1 MKKAFKVTWISLASL
16 LGLIIIIVLIALY
29 LVLTP
34 SRLTALVNKYAA
46 KYLTCDV
53 HVEKV
58 DLTLFK
64 TFPDAGLEINNLLLL
79 NPTEGSPSDTLAYIN
94 ECVVSANIRKMLF
107 DKEIIVHACEL
118 NGGFVNAFINADG
131 NSNLDILPPDEEEE
145 IEPEIEETES
155 SYAIAIDKVAI
166 NDLHLSYID
175 LAERINANVNGLGLL
190 AKANIIDT
198 IIDGDIDLNINNIK
212 AHMADDSTAMDA
224 ALKNFALKGI
234 MKMNGDDINA
244 DANLGSDDVAF
255 LMTGGSNIRSHV
267 NKLNLNYKGDINN
280 YEFIKG
286 ILNLAAN
293 GTSLFVDDEKYTD
306 SAEISLAIP
315 VEFDLNEVH
324 AKFDKSQIN
333 FNDISIEFIGD
344 ATIRDEITLNMD
356 FHTNTMIINNI
367 IRLIPNRLRN
377 ALLSGIKI
385 NGELMLNS
393 HIEGTYSE
401 DEMPVV
407 NADVSLN
414 NGYFEMQ
421 DELPYP
427 IRNLNT
433 ALHADIDLNGKSDLD
448 IHSLNLKMNKTAVA
462 AKGTVNDFLD
472 KMFCN
477 LNVKTDLY
485 FDDVKSFFPDE
496 LLAEGAVKADVN
508 VKGTVDQLS
517 ELDLMNTK
525 LNGNLLCR
533 NLDIKYADTINVK
546 SSDLKVDFVLP
557 NPQKAIQNGLAK
569 VRLKGSDLD
578 ADITGMMTA
587 SLDNFDIDAQVSNV
601 LDENDNTA
609 AIADFAFNRV
619 DFTMDD
625 MVVHSN
631 SGSGSASM
639 MPSSKEGNTSY
650 TAVYNSDSLV
660 FGMGDDMHFAT
671 EALAVDLSADY
682 DENEE
687 DALLQWKPS
696 VNLDL
701 SHSIFKMSDLPET
714 VIIPQIDLTY
724 GEPGLHI
731 ENSQI
736 TLGNSDFKLEGDLTN
751 LYEHFKND
759 DLLVGEFT
767 FTSGYTDINQLI
779 EIFSG
784 MGVEEEDNVTDSI
797 DAEDDPFM
805 VPQGV
810 DIKLHTIIQNAI
822 AGNMEIRNVGGDA
835 TIKDGI
841 MVLEEMGF
849 TSDAAQMQLTALYKS
864 KRKNH
869 LYTGFDFHLL
879 NIDIAEMIRMI
890 PELDTI
896 VPMLKEFAGNAEFHF
911 AAETNLKS
919 DYTPKYSTL
928 KAACSIEGSDLV
940 VLDSETFNKIKKLLM
955 FKKTTDNRIDTLDV
969 QFTVFK
975 NEIDV
980 YPFAVT
986 MDKYSAMLYGRHNL
1000 DMSYDYNISVLSPP
1014 VLNKLGL
1021 EIKGPDFDNMK
1032 FTVRKSKNKNLYVPE
1047 KRNYTEEK
1055 IAELKGII
1063 SNSLKANVKPQ

>member
-1 MKKAFKVTWISLASL
+1 MKKAFKITWITLASL
-16 LGLIIIIVLIALY
+16 LGVIIITVLIALY

-34 SRLTALVNKYAA
+34 KRLTSLVNKYAS
-46 KYLTCDV
+46 KFITC
-53 HVEKV
+53 EYNIGKV

-64 TFPDAGLEINNLLLL
+64 TYPDVGLEINDLLLL
-79 NPTEGSPSDTLAYIN
+79 NPKEGSPSDTLAYIN
-94 ECVVSANIRKMLF
+94 ECTLSANLRKILF
-107 DKEIIVHACEL
+107 EDEIVVNSCLL
-118 NGGFVNAFINADG
+118 NGGFVNAFFDTEG
-131 NSNLDILPPDEEEE
+131 NTNLDILPPSEEKEIEEEE
-145 IEPEIEETES
+145 S
-155 SYAIAIDKVAI
+155 SYVIAIDKVAV
-166 NDLHLSYID
+166 NDLKVKYTD
-175 LAERINANVNGLGLL
+175 LAEKINANVNGLGLL

-212 AHMADDSTAMDA
+212 ANMADDSTAMNA
-224 ALKNFALKGI
+224 ALKNFALKGLI
-234 MKMNGDDINA
+234 KMNGNDINA
-244 DANLGSDDVAF
+244 DADLGTDKVVF
-255 LMTGGSNIRSHV
+255 LMTGANNIRSHI
-267 NKLNLNYKGDINN
+267 NNLDLKYKGDINN

-286 ILNLAAN
+286 ILNLTAN
-293 GTSLFVDDEKYTD
+293 GTTLFKDEEKYVD
-306 SAEISLAIP
+306 SADLSLEIP
-315 VEFDLNEVH
+315 VELDLNEVH

-333 FNDISIEFIGD
+333 FNDISIEFIGE
-344 ATIRDEITLNMD
+344 ATIRDEITLDMD
-356 FHTNTMIINNI
+356 VHTNMMIINNV
-367 IRLIPNRLRN
+367 IRLIPERLRN
-377 ALLSGIKI
+377 ALLGGMKI
-385 NGELMLNS
+385 NGELMINS
-393 HIEGTYSE
+393 HIEGTY
-401 DEMPVV
+401 DEEQMPVI

-414 NGYFEMQ
+414 NGYFEMEE
-421 DELPYP
+421 ELPYP

-448 IHSLNLKMNKTAVA
+448 IHSLDLKMNKTAVA

-496 LLAEGAVKADVN
+496 LLAKGAVKADVN

-517 ELDLMNTK
+517 ELDLMKTK
-525 LNGNLLCR
+525 LNGNLYCR
-533 NLDIKYADTINVK
+533 NLDIKYADTINIK
-546 SSDLKVDFVLP
+546 SPDLKVDFALP
-557 NPQKAIQNGLAK
+557 NPQKTMDNGLAQVK
-569 VRLKGSDLD
+569 LKGSKLN

-587 SLDNFDIDAQVSNV
+587 ALQDFNIDAQVSNV
-601 LDENDNTA
+601 LDENDKTA
-609 AIADFAFNRV
+609 AIADFTFNRV
-619 DFTMDD
+619 DFNMDD
-625 MVVHSN
+625 IDLHSN
-631 SGSGSASM
+631 YGGGSASM
-639 MPSSKEGNTSY
+639 MPSSNDGNTTY

-660 FGMGDDMHFAT
+660 FGMGEDMHFAT

-687 DALLQWKPS
+687 DAILQWKPS

-701 SHSIFKMSDLPET
+701 NHSVFKMSDLPET
-714 VIIPQIDLTY
+714 VVIPQIDLNY
-724 GEPGLHI
+724 GEKGLHI

-736 TLGNSDFKLEGDLTN
+736 SLGNSDFELVGDLTN

-784 MGVEEEDNVTDSI
+784 MGAEDDTVTDSI

-810 DIKLHTIIQNAI
+810 DIKLHTIIKNAV

-940 VLDSETFNKIKKLLM
+940 VLDSETFNKIKKLLL

-1032 FTVRKSKNKNLYVPE
+1032 FTVRRSKNKNLYVPE
-1047 KRNYTEEK
+1047 KRNFTEEK
-1055 IAELKGII
+1055 IAELKSII
-1063 SNSLKANVKPQ
+1063 SNSLKENVKPQ

>member
-1 MKKAFKVTWISLASL
+1 
-16 LGLIIIIVLIALY
+16 
-29 LVLTP
+29 
-34 SRLTALVNKYAA
+34 
-46 KYLTCDV
+46 
-53 HVEKV
+53 
-58 DLTLFK
+58 
-64 TFPDAGLEINNLLLL
+64 
-79 NPTEGSPSDTLAYIN
+79 
-94 ECVVSANIRKMLF
+94 
-107 DKEIIVHACEL
+107 
-118 NGGFVNAFINADG
+118 
-131 NSNLDILPPDEEEE
+131 
-145 IEPEIEETES
+145 
-155 SYAIAIDKVAI
+155 
-166 NDLHLSYID
+166 
-175 LAERINANVNGLGLL
+175 
-190 AKANIIDT
+190 
-198 IIDGDIDLNINNIK
+198 
-212 AHMADDSTAMDA
+212 
-224 ALKNFALKGI
+224 
-234 MKMNGDDINA
+234 
-244 DANLGSDDVAF
+244 
-255 LMTGGSNIRSHV
+255 
-267 NKLNLNYKGDINN
+267 
-280 YEFIKG
+280 
-286 ILNLAAN
+286 
-293 GTSLFVDDEKYTD
+293 
-306 SAEISLAIP
+306 
-315 VEFDLNEVH
+315 
-324 AKFDKSQIN
+324 
-333 FNDISIEFIGD
+333 
-344 ATIRDEITLNMD
+344 
-356 FHTNTMIINNI
+356 
-367 IRLIPNRLRN
+367 
-377 ALLSGIKI
+377 
-385 NGELMLNS
+385 
-393 HIEGTYSE
+393 
-401 DEMPVV
+401 
-407 NADVSLN
+407 
-414 NGYFEMQ
+414 
-421 DELPYP
+421 
-427 IRNLNT
+427 
-433 ALHADIDLNGKSDLD
+433 
-448 IHSLNLKMNKTAVA
+448 MNKTAVA

-533 NLDIKYADTINVK
+533 NLDIIYADTINIK
-546 SSDLKVDFVLP
+546 SPDLNIDFVLP
-557 NPQKAIQNGLAK
+557 NPQTSMKNGLAQ
-569 VRLKGSDLD
+569 VNLKGSDLD

-587 SLDNFDIDAQVSNV
+587 TLKDFDIAAQVSNV

-609 AIADFAFNRV
+609 AIADFTFNRV

-625 MVVHSN
+625 MEVHSN

-639 MPSSKEGNTSY
+639 MPSSKEGNTYY

-682 DENEE
+682 DETEE
-687 DALLQWKPS
+687 DAILQWKPS
-696 VNLDL
+696 INLDL
-701 SHSIFKMSDLPET
+701 NHSVFKMSDLPET
-714 VIIPQIDLTY
+714 VIIPQIDLNY
-724 GEPGLHI
+724 GEKGLHI

-736 TLGNSDFKLEGDLTN
+736 SLGNSDFELVGDLTN

-784 MGVEEEDNVTDSI
+784 MGAEEEETATDSI

-849 TSDAAQMQLTALYKS
+849 TSDAAKMQLTALYKS

-940 VLDSETFNKIKKLLM
+940 VLDSETFNKSRNCCCLRRLP
-955 FKKTTDNRIDTLDV
+955 TTESTPS
-969 QFTVFK
+969 T
-975 NEIDV
+975 
-980 YPFAVT
+980 
-986 MDKYSAMLYGRHNL
+986 YSLRCSKMKS
-1000 DMSYDYNISVLSPP
+1000 MSIRSRSRWISIPP
-1014 VLNKLGL
+1014 CS
-1021 EIKGPDFDNMK
+1021 
-1032 FTVRKSKNKNLYVPE
+1032 T
-1047 KRNYTEEK
+1047 
-1055 IAELKGII
+1055 AGIT
-1063 SNSLKANVKPQ
+1063 ST